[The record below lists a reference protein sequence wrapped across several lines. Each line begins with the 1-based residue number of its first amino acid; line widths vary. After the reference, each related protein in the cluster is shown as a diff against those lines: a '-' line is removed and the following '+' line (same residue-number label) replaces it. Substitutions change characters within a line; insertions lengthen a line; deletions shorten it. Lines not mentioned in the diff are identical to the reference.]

1 MKVIELVTP
10 FLLLFSI
17 VLVAPH
23 VAWAEARKLALACI
37 AAALVFWIVVGIT

>member
-1 MKVIELVTP
+1 MKVIELVPP

-23 VAWAEARKLALACI
+23 VAWVEARKLALACI
-37 AAALVFWIVVGIT
+37 AAAFVFWIVLRIT